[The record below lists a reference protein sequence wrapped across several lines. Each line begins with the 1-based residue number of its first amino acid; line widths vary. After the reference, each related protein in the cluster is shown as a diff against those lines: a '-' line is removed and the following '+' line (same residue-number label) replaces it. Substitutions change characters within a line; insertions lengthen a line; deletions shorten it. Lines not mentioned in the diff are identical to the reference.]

1 MTYNKKEKNYNKC
14 IYIHKKSMDINAIV
28 LIIIL
33 IIALILRV
41 TITYNTIISIK
52 NNVKESSSA
61 IDVFLKN
68 RFDLIP
74 NIVAAVKWYA
84 KHETENLEKLT
95 KIRSEIWHDNHKKE
109 RFQVENGLSHALKSV
124 FAVAENYPDLKA
136 SKNFLILQQQLETL
150 EDKIQAARRWYNAAV
165 KELQDKK
172 EQFPSNII
180 ANNMDIDPY
189 DMFNATDEEKEVVDI
204 NI

>member
-1 MTYNKKEKNYNKC
+1 
-14 IYIHKKSMDINAIV
+14 MDINAIV